1 MPLHQDTLQI
11 STCCCCPQS
20 STPEK
25 ICTELTE
32 LFSEKKMLSEQ
43 SYRYRNGDIDYS
55 QRLTSVIRVQSV
67 KLLILDPRSS
77 EDQNQLQLPFL
88 LFVLADF
95 QDKMPKEFFR
105 SMSVPTISN
114 NWCQT
119 KQYKETRTNYMF
131 CIYCNRSSVPSRIQR
146 FGQVFKRRIWDQV
159 MQ

>member
-1 MPLHQDTLQI
+1 VLLLSAKFYSRKKNLYWIDRAVLRKKNAIRAIIPLQ
-11 STCCCCPQS
+11 
-20 STPEK
+20 
-25 ICTELTE
+25 
-32 LFSEKKMLSEQ
+32 
-43 SYRYRNGDIDYS
+43 NGDIDYS

-119 KQYKETRTNYMF
+119 KQYKETRTNYMLY
-131 CIYCNRSSVPSRIQR
+131 IYCNRSSVPSRIQR